1 MSLAHLL
8 PGRTY
13 RCADPRGGARIRI
26 RSFTPGGRQA
36 VVVDARTGKRRRWIL
51 ISYLHPTPF
60 NSMGAVWRSGYI
72 LEEK

>member
-13 RCADPRGGARIRI
+13 RPASVPGRRIRI
-26 RSFTPGGRQA
+26 KSFTPGGRQA
-36 VVVDARTGKRRRWIL
+36 VVVDASSGKAQRWIL
-51 ISYLHPTPF
+51 ISNLHPTPLT
-60 NSMGAVWRSGYI
+60 SKGKPWKSGYV